1 MEEVLLEKEM
11 RRVSINDVVVTLV
24 EMTNLVATRIPQIR

>member
-24 EMTNLVATRIPQIR
+24 EMTNPVATRIPQIR